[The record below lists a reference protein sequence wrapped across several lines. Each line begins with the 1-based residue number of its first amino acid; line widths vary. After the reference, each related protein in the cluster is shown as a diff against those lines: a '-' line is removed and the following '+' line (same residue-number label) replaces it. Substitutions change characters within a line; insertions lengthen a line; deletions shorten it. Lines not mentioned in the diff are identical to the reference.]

1 MPRRREVP
9 KRQILPD
16 PKFGDQ
22 QIAKFI
28 NMIMRSGKKS
38 TAERSVYAAFD
49 RVNERSDAPALEV
62 FNAAITNCSPRLEV
76 RTRRVG
82 GANYQVPYEVPQ
94 DRQISL
100 ALRWIVRAARER
112 SGHTMGG
119 RLAAE
124 IMDAARK
131 EGKAYNKR
139 LDVHR
144 MAEANRAFAHYRW

>member
-1 MPRRREVP
+1 MQMPGRDV
-9 KRQILPD
+9 KPD
-16 PKFGDQ
+16 IKHNSKLL
-22 QIAKFI
+22 AKLI
-28 NMIMRSGKKS
+28 NYVMQEGKKS
-38 TAERSVYAAFD
+38 TAERSVYEAFD
-49 RVNERSDAPALEV
+49 RINERSDAPALEV

-94 DRQISL
+94 ERQISL

-112 SGHTMGG
+112 SGHTIGG

>member
-1 MPRRREVP
+1 M
-9 KRQILPD
+9 QIPGRDVKPD
-16 PKFGDQ
+16 VKYNSKLL
-22 QIAKFI
+22 AKLI
-28 NMIMRSGKKS
+28 NYVMQEGKKS
-38 TAERSVYAAFD
+38 IAERIVYDAMD
-49 RVNERSDAPALEV
+49 QINERSDTPALEV
-62 FNAAITNCSPRLEV
+62 FNTAISNCSPRLEV

-94 DRQISL
+94 DRQIAL

-112 SGHTMGG
+112 GGHTMGG

-124 IMDAARK
+124 ILDAARK